1 MIECLECRALRCR
14 PHLTVICAWGP
25 TNMLVATIIY
35 RSAATTINSHAAKYR
50 TRMCSGA
57 ISWPS
62 PATFSELA
70 SLKMEICTCSSTF
83 LLALLL
89 TFSVQGLAVG
99 KLMSVGKIVEH
110 TLHHLVARV
119 RLAGTRYVIL
129 EQQQEVCIDVIN
141 DDYNPQTAIDFTV
154 TYMYGKLSALLC
166 IKPIIFGRYC
176 IIRNKW

>member
-1 MIECLECRALRCR
+1 
-14 PHLTVICAWGP
+14 
-25 TNMLVATIIY
+25 
-35 RSAATTINSHAAKYR
+35 
-50 TRMCSGA
+50 
-57 ISWPS
+57 
-62 PATFSELA
+62 
-70 SLKMEICTCSSTF
+70 MEICTCSSTF

-154 TYMYGKLSALLC
+154 TYMYGKL
-166 IKPIIFGRYC
+166 IFIISSSLHQANYF
-176 IIRNKW
+176 W